1 MDRQIESKV
10 YDFLQIISSFPPF
23 STENSL
29 LFPLKININ
38 MMLKLMKLI
47 TEQKITIILK
57 FSTIKIIDKKIDYYW
72 NLRIIKEQED
82 IALNSLKIQK

>member
-1 MDRQIESKV
+1 
-10 YDFLQIISSFPPF
+10 
-23 STENSL
+23 
-29 LFPLKININ
+29 
-38 MMLKLMKLI
+38 MLKLMKLI

-82 IALNSLKIQK
+82 IALNSLKIQKLLFTI

>member
-1 MDRQIESKV
+1 
-10 YDFLQIISSFPPF
+10 
-23 STENSL
+23 
-29 LFPLKININ
+29 
-38 MMLKLMKLI
+38 MLKLMKLI

-82 IALNSLKIQK
+82 IALNSLKIQKLLFII

>member
-1 MDRQIESKV
+1 
-10 YDFLQIISSFPPF
+10 
-23 STENSL
+23 
-29 LFPLKININ
+29 
-38 MMLKLMKLI
+38 MLKLMKLI